1 MATRAL
7 TLNYTANLAF
17 STNFKFLRFIYTGM
31 LEVVVKGVLAKL
43 IRKKMY
49 LL

>member
-7 TLNYTANLAF
+7 TLNYTANLTY
-17 STNFKFLRFIYTGM
+17 STNFKFVRFIYTGM

-43 IRKKMY
+43 IRKMY